1 MAAPRGFPP
10 CHPAVSFRMQVSTTS
25 SSSALMLRV
34 RSVFH
39 AAFAWATLATSL
51 TAQRQGYHVVKRM
64 VIGTARADYI
74 IVDPV
79 GRRLYGLGDK
89 VIDVDRDTVIGS
101 VAGGGGGYAIAAD
114 QNRGLARNGVIFD
127 LKTLAVTGHVDAN
140 GDGIRYDPV
149 THRSFTW
156 EGKDAWVVDMRTGTL
171 VTKSTIGDG
180 LESGVADGKGKL
192 FLNVEDSGFIQR
204 VDAQTL
210 TIEATYKIP
219 ACGRAQG
226 LSLDAS
232 SRRLF
237 MACDTA
243 MVVVNA
249 DDGSVV
255 TRFHVPSR
263 ADQNCFDPGT
273 KLAFNPNRV
282 DSTMTIVHEDSPS
295 AFAVVGTVPTGGGA
309 RTCALDEKTHKVYV
323 FYYQGTTRENA
334 QLVLAVLAP

>member
-1 MAAPRGFPP
+1 MHMRRFLSCAG
-10 CHPAVSFRMQVSTTS
+10 
-25 SSSALMLRV
+25 
-34 RSVFH
+34 
-39 AAFAWATLATSL
+39 FAWAALTSGLAGQ
-51 TAQRQGYHVVKRM
+51 APAYHVVKRM
-64 VIGTARADYI
+64 VLGAARADYI
-74 IVDPV
+74 LVDPV

-89 VIDVDRDTVIGS
+89 VIDVDQDSVIGTI
-101 VAGGGGGYAIAAD
+101 AGGGGGYAIAAD
-114 QNRGLARNGVIFD
+114 LNRGFVRSGVLFD

-149 THRSFTW
+149 THRAFTW
-156 EGKDAWVVDMRTGTL
+156 EGKDAWVVDMRSGAL
-171 VTKSTIGDG
+171 ITKSTIGDG

-226 LSLDAS
+226 LSLDPAT
-232 SRRLF
+232 RRLF

-255 TRFHVPSR
+255 TRFQVPSR
-263 ADQNCFDPGT
+263 ADENCFDPGT

-282 DSTMTIVHEDSPS
+282 DSTMTIVHEDSPT

-309 RTCALDEKTHKVYV
+309 RSCALDEKTHKVYV
-323 FYYQGTTRENA
+323 FYYMGTMRENA

>member
-1 MAAPRGFPP
+1 MHMRRFLSCAG
-10 CHPAVSFRMQVSTTS
+10 
-25 SSSALMLRV
+25 
-34 RSVFH
+34 
-39 AAFAWATLATSL
+39 FAWAALTSGLAGQ
-51 TAQRQGYHVVKRM
+51 APAYHVVKRM
-64 VIGTARADYI
+64 VLGAARADYI
-74 IVDPV
+74 LVDPV

-89 VIDVDRDTVIGS
+89 VIDVDQDSVIGTI
-101 VAGGGGGYAIAAD
+101 AGGGGGYAIAAD
-114 QNRGLARNGVIFD
+114 LNRGFVRSGVLFD

-149 THRSFTW
+149 THRAFTW
-156 EGKDAWVVDMRTGTL
+156 EGKDAWVVDMRSGAL
-171 VTKSTIGDG
+171 ITKSTIGDG

-226 LSLDAS
+226 LSLDPAT
-232 SRRLF
+232 RRLF

-263 ADQNCFDPGT
+263 ADENCFDPGT

-282 DSTMTIVHEDSPS
+282 DSTMTIVHEDSPT

-309 RTCALDEKTHKVYV
+309 RSCALDEKTHKVYV
-323 FYYQGTTRENA
+323 FYYMGTMRENA